1 MAHVFFRITAR
12 DFLVYRQGR
21 RQRRLFRVRAGVDFV
36 DGARC
41 GNGGLR
47 WRLFRDAGLQHLNDA
62 RPPFGGGGLVFDISV
77 YAIQQALCT
86 QLRQL
91 AVEIFTGLAEKFIGR
106 VTEAE
111 DGKGGALELWRFFR
125 EQELMQR
132 DGFFR
137 RLAFALR

>member
-1 MAHVFFRITAR
+1 M
-12 DFLVYRQGR
+12 
-21 RQRRLFRVRAGVDFV
+21 DFV
-36 DGARC
+36 NGAGC

-62 RPPFGGGGLVFDISV
+62 RPPFGGGSLVFHVSV
-77 YAIQQALCT
+77 YAIQQALCA

-106 VTEAE
+106 ITEAE

-132 DGFFR
+132 DGFFS
-137 RLAFALR
+137 RLTFPLR

>member
-1 MAHVFFRITAR
+1 MAYVFFRITAR
-12 DFLVYRQGR
+12 DFLVYRQAR

-36 DGARC
+36 NGARC

-77 YAIQQALCT
+77 YAIQQALCA
-86 QLRQL
+86 QFRQL
-91 AVEIFTGLAEKFIGR
+91 AVEVFTGLAEKFIGR
-106 VTEAE
+106 ITEAE
-111 DGKGGALELWRFFR
+111 DGKGGALQPWRFFR

-132 DGFFR
+132 DGFFSR
-137 RLAFALR
+137 FAFPLR